1 MLGCEIRECP
11 RFSLNKQFIL
21 GFLEEYYKN
30 WNVSMF
36 FYIIYFYVSQQV
48 LPAMNKK
55 VQGVKSPNISFTSI
69 VKIKSSVNISVT
81 FYSYIKALFR
91 L

>member
-1 MLGCEIRECP
+1 
-11 RFSLNKQFIL
+11 
-21 GFLEEYYKN
+21 
-30 WNVSMF
+30 MF